1 MGIQAILFD
10 KKYFTVRQ
18 ANAFLKGNNFIKI
31 KPFHITNKYLR
42 ARLIERSHSRAHA
55 REPNYKKH
63 NYKKGN
69 LTFGVDCIF
78 EF

>member
-1 MGIQAILFD
+1 MAIQAILFN
-10 KKYFTVRQ
+10 KKYYTVRQ
-18 ANAFLKGNNFIKI
+18 ANAFLKRNNFIKI
-31 KPFHITNKYLR
+31 KPFPITNKYLR
-42 ARLIERSHSRAHA
+42 ARLI
-55 REPNYKKH
+55 EPNYKKH